1 MEGEQR
7 RLPGRQA
14 GSALPTPLTRLF
26 IPSYAATMRNMS
38 VLELLFALL
47 LVCLLAGVGVVAVL
61 VWSIVRRTEGNARDV
76 AELKARVQAGGQ
88 AHETSAAEVRERLAN
103 TQSAMEGLRA
113 ALSARQPIEEEARAS
128 LKRLEHV
135 IAGSSSRGAAG
146 ENILEE
152 ALRHLPPEMLQ
163 RNVWVGG
170 KVVELALRLPGG
182 KLLPMDSK
190 WVSSVALEQLADPGL
205 DATRRAQLTAQ
216 VEREVE
222 RRVREV
228 SQYID
233 PGTTSPFAL
242 AVIPD
247 AAYDVCRSA
256 IVSAHKRHVMVV
268 GYAMALP
275 YLLTLYQLHLQFAR
289 TVDMEKLQSALID
302 IERQVDVLEGIL
314 ENKVQ
319 RSLTVLQNAYTEG
332 KQASAK
338 IRASTQSAQISSPS
352 NGEMAPGDGAAAG
365 DKVFSSPSHG
375 EVARSAGGAAG
386 DNVFSSPSHGEVTR
400 SAGGAAGDN
409 VSTGSP
415 DAVPELSTDTLRLAL
430 IDSVQ

>member
-1 MEGEQR
+1 
-7 RLPGRQA
+7 
-14 GSALPTPLTRLF
+14 T
-26 IPSYAATMRNMS
+26 IRNMS

-47 LVCLLAGVGVVAVL
+47 LVCLMAGTGLVAFL
-61 VWSIVRRTEGNARDV
+61 VWSLVRRSEAQGADV
-76 AELKARVQAGGQ
+76 AELKARLQSGGHSQDVQA
-88 AHETSAAEVRERLAN
+88 AEMRERLSQ
-103 TQSAMEGLRA
+103 TQSALEGLRSA
-113 ALSARQPIEEEARAS
+113 VSARQPIEEEARAS
-128 LKRLEHV
+128 LKRLENV

-146 ENILEE
+146 ERILEE

-170 KVVELALRLPGG
+170 TVVELALRLPGG

-190 WVSSVALEQLADPGL
+190 WVSSPALEQLADPGL
-205 DATRRAQLTAQ
+205 GADRRAQLLAQ

-233 PGTTSPFAL
+233 PATTTPFAL

-256 IVSAHKRHVMVV
+256 IVSAHHRHVMVV

-289 TVDMEKLQSALID
+289 TVDMDRLQSALID
-302 IERQVDVLEGIL
+302 MERQVDLLEAIL

-319 RSLTVLQNAYTEG
+319 RSLTVLENADTEG
-332 KQASAK
+332 KQATSK
-338 IRASTQSAQISSPS
+338 IQ
-352 NGEMAPGDGAAAG
+352 
-365 DKVFSSPSHG
+365 
-375 EVARSAGGAAG
+375 
-386 DNVFSSPSHGEVTR
+386 
-400 SAGGAAGDN
+400 
-409 VSTGSP
+409 
-415 DAVPELSTDTLRLAL
+415 
-430 IDSVQ
+430 

>member
-1 MEGEQR
+1 M
-7 RLPGRQA
+7 
-14 GSALPTPLTRLF
+14 
-26 IPSYAATMRNMS
+26 
-38 VLELLFALL
+38 FALL
-47 LVCLLAGVGVVAVL
+47 LVCLRAGTVGVAAL
-61 VWSIVRRTEGNARDV
+61 VWALVRRTEGQARDV
-76 AELKARVQAGGQ
+76 AELKSRLAAGG
-88 AHETSAAEVRERLAN
+88 ETQLSQAAELRERLSQ
-103 TQSAMEGLRA
+103 TQSVVEGLRS

-128 LKRLEHV
+128 LKRLENV
-135 IAGSSSRGAAG
+135 IAGSSTRGAAG

-190 WVSSVALEQLADPGL
+190 WVSSLALEQLAEPGL
-205 DATRRAQLTAQ
+205 DAARRAQLSAQ
-216 VEREVE
+216 IEREVE

-233 PGTTSPFAL
+233 PATTSPFAL

-247 AAYDVCRSA
+247 AAYDVCRGA
-256 IVSAHKRHVMVV
+256 IVNAHKRHVMVV

-275 YLLTLYQLHLQFAR
+275 YLLTLYQLHMQFAR
-289 TVDMEKLQSALID
+289 TVDMEKLQTALID

-338 IRASTQSAQISSPS
+338 IRASVQSAQIP
-352 NGEMAPGDGAAAG
+352 EAP
-365 DKVFSSPSHG
+365 V
-375 EVARSAGGAAG
+375 E
-386 DNVFSSPSHGEVTR
+386 
-400 SAGGAAGDN
+400 N
-409 VSTGSP
+409 VSTDSPGSAP
-415 DAVPELSTDTLRLAL
+415 DLSTETLRLAIL
-430 IDSVQ
+430 DPAQ

>member
-1 MEGEQR
+1 
-7 RLPGRQA
+7 
-14 GSALPTPLTRLF
+14 
-26 IPSYAATMRNMS
+26 MRNMS

-47 LVCLLAGVGVVAVL
+47 LVCLVGGIGFVGFLAWNL
-61 VWSIVRRTEGNARDV
+61 VRRAEGQARDV
-76 AELKARVQAGGQ
+76 AELKARLQSGGQ
-88 AHETSAAEVRERLAN
+88 TQESQAAELRERLTH
-103 TQSAMEGLRA
+103 TQVVVEGLRS
-113 ALSARQPIEEEARAS
+113 ALAARQRVQEEARAS
-128 LKRLEHV
+128 LRRLESV

-146 ENILEE
+146 EHILEE

-170 KVVELALRLPGG
+170 RVVELALRLPGG

-190 WVSSVALEQLADPGL
+190 WVSSVALEQLAEPGL
-205 DATRRAQLTAQ
+205 DANRRAQLTGQ

-233 PGTTSPFAL
+233 PAITSPFAL

-256 IVSAHKRHVMVV
+256 IVSAHSRHVMVV
-268 GYAMALP
+268 GYGMALP

-314 ENKVQ
+314 ENRVQ

-338 IRASTQSAQISSPS
+338 IRASAQGVQISSPS
-352 NGEMAPGDGAAAG
+352 HEVGAV
-365 DKVFSSPSHG
+365 DQL
-375 EVARSAGGAAG
+375 
-386 DNVFSSPSHGEVTR
+386 
-400 SAGGAAGDN
+400 
-409 VSTGSP
+409 STGSP
-415 DAVPELSTDTLRLAL
+415 DAAAEVSTDTFRLAL
-430 IDSVQ
+430 LDSVQ

>member
-1 MEGEQR
+1 
-7 RLPGRQA
+7 
-14 GSALPTPLTRLF
+14 
-26 IPSYAATMRNMS
+26 MS

-47 LVCLLAGVGVVAVL
+47 LVCLIVGIGVVGFL
-61 VWSIVRRTEGNARDV
+61 VWNLCRSAEGHARDV
-76 AELKARVQAGGQ
+76 TELRTRLEAGGQ
-88 AHETSAAEVRERLAN
+88 TQESQAAELRERLTQ
-103 TQSAMEGLRA
+103 TQSVIEGLRSA
-113 ALSARQPIEEEARAS
+113 ISARQPVEEEARAS
-128 LKRLEHV
+128 LKRLESV

-146 ENILEE
+146 EHILEE

-190 WVSSVALEQLADPGL
+190 WVSSVALEQLAAPGL
-205 DATRRAQLTAQ
+205 DANRRAQLMGQ

-233 PGTTSPFAL
+233 PATTAPFAL

-247 AAYDVCRSA
+247 AAYDVCRGA
-256 IVSAHKRHVMVV
+256 IVNAHSRHVMVV

-289 TVDMEKLQSALID
+289 SVDMEKLQSALID

-332 KQASAK
+332 RQATAK
-338 IRASTQSAQISSPS
+338 IRASTQAVQITDSS
-352 NGEMAPGDGAAAG
+352 GE
-365 DKVFSSPSHG
+365 
-375 EVARSAGGAAG
+375 
-386 DNVFSSPSHGEVTR
+386 T
-400 SAGGAAGDN
+400 
-409 VSTGSP
+409 VSTASP
-415 DAVPELSTDTLRLAL
+415 GAEGQVSTESLRLAL
-430 IDSVQ
+430 VDSVQ

>member
-1 MEGEQR
+1 M
-7 RLPGRQA
+7 
-14 GSALPTPLTRLF
+14 LTALF
-26 IPSYAATMRNMS
+26 IPRSRATIPNMS

-47 LVCLLAGVGVVAVL
+47 LVCLMALVAGVAFL
-61 VWSIVRRTEGNARDV
+61 VWNLVRRSEVHARDV
-76 AELKARVQAGGQ
+76 AELKMRVQAGGQ
-88 AHETSAAEVRERLAN
+88 SQEVQAAELRERLTQ
-103 TQSAMEGLRA
+103 TQSVVEGLRSA
-113 ALSARQPIEEEARAS
+113 ISARQPVEEEARAS
-128 LKRLEHV
+128 LKRLESV

-146 ENILEE
+146 EHILEE

-190 WVSSVALEQLADPGL
+190 WVSSVALEQLAEPGL
-205 DATRRAQLTAQ
+205 DANRRAQLNAQ

-233 PGTTSPFAL
+233 PVTTAPFAL

-247 AAYDVCRSA
+247 AAYDVCRGA
-256 IVSAHKRHVMVV
+256 IVTAHARHVMVV

-314 ENKVQ
+314 ENKLQ
-319 RSLTVLQNAYTEG
+319 RARTMLQNAYSEG
-332 KQASAK
+332 RQATAK
-338 IRASTQSAQISSPS
+338 IRASAQ
-352 NGEMAPGDGAAAG
+352 AAQ
-365 DKVFSSPSHG
+365 VS
-375 EVARSAGGAAG
+375 EVPA
-386 DNVFSSPSHGEVTR
+386 ET
-400 SAGGAAGDN
+400 
-409 VSTGSP
+409 
-415 DAVPELSTDTLRLAL
+415 LSTDSPGTEKDLSTETLRLAL
-430 IDSVQ
+430 LDSVQ

>member
-1 MEGEQR
+1 
-7 RLPGRQA
+7 
-14 GSALPTPLTRLF
+14 
-26 IPSYAATMRNMS
+26 MRKMS
-38 VLELLFALL
+38 LAELLFALL
-47 LVCLLAGVGVVAVL
+47 LVCLVAGLAWVATL
-61 VWSIVRRTEGNARDV
+61 VRDLGRRTSTQLLEVADLKSRLAVGGQTQESQA
-76 AELKARVQAGGQ
+76 AEL
-88 AHETSAAEVRERLAN
+88 RERLAQ
-103 TQSAMEGLRA
+103 TQSVVEGLRS

-128 LKRLEHV
+128 LRRLENV
-135 IAGSSSRGAAG
+135 IAGSSTRGAAG

-190 WVSSVALEQLADPGL
+190 WVSSLALEQLAEPGL
-205 DATRRAQLTAQ
+205 DTARRAQLTAQ
-216 VEREVE
+216 IEREVE

-233 PGTTSPFAL
+233 PATTSPFAL

-247 AAYDVCRSA
+247 AAYDVCRGA
-256 IVSAHKRHVMVV
+256 IVNAHRRHVMVV

-302 IERQVDVLEGIL
+302 IERQVGVLEGIL
-314 ENKVQ
+314 ENRLQ

-338 IRASTQSAQISSPS
+338 IRSSVQGVQI
-352 NGEMAPGDGAAAG
+352 GE
-365 DKVFSSPSHG
+365 
-375 EVARSAGGAAG
+375 
-386 DNVFSSPSHGEVTR
+386 
-400 SAGGAAGDN
+400 AAGDN
-409 VSTGSP
+409 VSTDSP
-415 DAVPELSTDTLRLAL
+415 GTAGDLSTETLRLA
-430 IDSVQ
+430 IVDTVQ

>member
-1 MEGEQR
+1 MG
-7 RLPGRQA
+7 LI
-14 GSALPTPLTRLF
+14 SAIKVMLTVLS
-26 IPSYAATMRNMS
+26 IPSYGATMRNMS

-47 LVCLLAGVGVVAVL
+47 LVCLLAAIGGIGAL
-61 VWSIVRRTEGNARDV
+61 VWNLVRRAEGQARDV
-76 AELKARVQAGGQ
+76 AELKNWRDAGGRTQ
-88 AHETSAAEVRERLAN
+88 ELQAAELRERLSN
-103 TQSAMEGLRA
+103 TQSTMEGLKA
-113 ALSARQPIEEEARAS
+113 ALSARQPIEEDARAS

-146 ENILEE
+146 EHILEE

-190 WVSSVALEQLADPGL
+190 WVSSVALEQLAEPGL
-205 DATRRAQLTAQ
+205 DANRRAQLTGQ

-233 PGTTSPFAL
+233 PTTTAPFAL

-247 AAYDVCRSA
+247 AAYDVCRGA
-256 IVSAHKRHVMVV
+256 IVNAHSRHVMVV

-302 IERQVDVLEGIL
+302 VERHLDTLEAIL
-314 ENKVQ
+314 DNKLQ
-319 RSLTVLQNAYTEG
+319 RALTMLQNTYTEG
-332 KQASAK
+332 KQVSAR
-338 IRASTQSAQISSPS
+338 IRSATQSVQAAENGAGELSAEPLGLALLESTQ
-352 NGEMAPGDGAAAG
+352 
-365 DKVFSSPSHG
+365 
-375 EVARSAGGAAG
+375 
-386 DNVFSSPSHGEVTR
+386 
-400 SAGGAAGDN
+400 
-409 VSTGSP
+409 
-415 DAVPELSTDTLRLAL
+415 
-430 IDSVQ
+430 

>member
-1 MEGEQR
+1 
-7 RLPGRQA
+7 
-14 GSALPTPLTRLF
+14 
-26 IPSYAATMRNMS
+26 MS
-38 VLELLFALL
+38 LLELLFALL
-47 LVCLLAGVGVVAVL
+47 LVCLMAGIAAIAFL
-61 VWSIVRRTEGNARDV
+61 VWQLVRRADLQGHDV
-76 AELKARVQAGGQ
+76 AELKARLQSGGQSQEVQA
-88 AHETSAAEVRERLAN
+88 AELRERLSQ
-103 TQSAMEGLRA
+103 TQSAVEGLRA
-113 ALSARQPIEEEARAS
+113 AVSARQSVEEEARSS
-128 LKRLEHV
+128 LKRLESV

-146 ENILEE
+146 ERILEE

-163 RNVWVGG
+163 RNVWVAG

-190 WVSSVALEQLADPGL
+190 WVSTPALEQLADPGL
-205 DATRRAQLTAQ
+205 DANRRANLLGQ

-233 PGTTSPFAL
+233 PGLTTPFAL
-242 AVIPD
+242 AVVPD

-256 IVSAHKRHVMVV
+256 IVTAHHRHVMVV
-268 GYAMALP
+268 GYGMALP

-332 KQASAK
+332 KQATAK
-338 IRASTQSAQISSPS
+338 VR
-352 NGEMAPGDGAAAG
+352 AAAQAAQ
-365 DKVFSSPSHG
+365 VNETP
-375 EVARSAGGAAG
+375 AG
-386 DNVFSSPSHGEVTR
+386 DSLSTDSP
-400 SAGGAAGDN
+400 GAER
-409 VSTGSP
+409 
-415 DAVPELSTDTLRLAL
+415 ELSTETLRLAL
-430 IDSVQ
+430 LDSAQ